1 MAQDTGKSIP
11 LGFTAITAAVII
23 WGSTFIVKPAVFAYV
38 DPVQVIFLQA
48 LTGSA
53 MFGGMVLF
61 EKGSF
66 RVTRKDMLFIVFS
79 GMIGITLYQI
89 LLNVAIGMVGGVISS
104 IFGAL
109 IPAMCLLSDAWVFKK
124 KPNKLGICSI
134 IAAFTGVL
142 LIIGAD
148 GMGGYNPFGLILL
161 VISNAVWIYYCYFS
175 GRKPATIR
183 GSVFLFYQMAGCTLM
198 LFPYIATHPLNM
210 SALALWEVQWR
221 LAHLMLL
228 PGALAYLLF
237 FYAVNSLGVVV
248 TNIANNLIP
257 IVTLICNFAFFGEMI
272 TPAQVV
278 GTCIVVAAVTLSSRA
293 VD

>member
-1 MAQDTGKSIP
+1 MAHNTGKSIP

-23 WGSTFIVKPAVFAYV
+23 WGSTFIVKPVVFGYV
-38 DPVQVIFLQA
+38 DPIQVIFLQA
-48 LTGSA
+48 LTGA
-53 MFGGMVLF
+53 VIFGGMVLF
-61 EKGSF
+61 EGGSF
-66 RVTRKDMLFIVFS
+66 RVKGKDLLFIVFS

-89 LLNVAIGMVGGVISS
+89 LLNIAIGMVGGVISS

-134 IAAFTGVL
+134 VAAFTGVL

-148 GMGGYNPFGLILL
+148 GMGGYNPLGLILL

-175 GRKPATIR
+175 GRKPTTVR
-183 GSVFLFYQMAGCTLM
+183 GSVFLFYQMSGCALM
-198 LFPYIATHPLNM
+198 LIPYLAAYPLDM
-210 SALALWEVQWR
+210 SALALWDVQWR

-228 PGALAYLLF
+228 PGALASLFF

-257 IVTLICNFAFFGEMI
+257 IVTLLCNFVFFGEII
-272 TPAQVV
+272 TPVQAV
-278 GTCIVVAAVTLSSRA
+278 GTCVVVAAVTLSSRA